1 MCNIVEAYDRKKF
14 HESENKVIF
23 FFQKRIKLSVL
34 ILLSNKLDANKYT
47 SSHSQFRKKK
57 IYLNKNLLVF
67 FSCDLII

>member
-47 SSHSQFRKKK
+47 SSHSQFRKK
-57 IYLNKNLLVF
+57 N
-67 FSCDLII
+67 